1 MNIVATKL
9 PDFEKIVNDFLVKGK
24 ENILNQFSL
33 LLEKI
38 DDKLCLKRLKT
49 LKIIKFKQRSI
60 LTDYGILTFKRRYY
74 LDTDTNEY

>member
-1 MNIVATKL
+1 MSRNRKGTSMNIVATKL

-49 LKIIKFKQRSI
+49 LKN
-60 LTDYGILTFKRRYY
+60 DAM
-74 LDTDTNEY
+74 